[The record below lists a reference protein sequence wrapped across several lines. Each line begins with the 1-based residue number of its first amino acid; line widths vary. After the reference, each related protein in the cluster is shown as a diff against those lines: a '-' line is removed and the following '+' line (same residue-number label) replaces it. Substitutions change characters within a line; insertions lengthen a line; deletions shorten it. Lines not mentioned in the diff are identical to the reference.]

1 MSPRRVGRTVAGARS
16 PPSASIS
23 RARSAAP
30 RDWNGQFRRRM
41 MTIEPRAQ
49 ERDLLQ
55 EALDSC
61 PCERRP
67 QIAAAE
73 RDTSTLPAEED
84 LMQALQ
90 KKLAA

>member
-1 MSPRRVGRTVAGARS
+1 
-16 PPSASIS
+16 
-23 RARSAAP
+23 
-30 RDWNGQFRRRM
+30 M